1 MKNVLTDRQLL
12 ILQVIIDDFIRSG
25 QPVGSRTLSKKHQIT
40 FSSATIRNE
49 MADLEELG
57 YIEKTHISSG
67 RVPSEKGYRYYVDH
81 LLPPQRLTRAD
92 IQKIRSVFAERI
104 YELEKLVQKSAQI
117 LSDLTNYTSIALG
130 PAFKESKL
138 KRMQIVPLN
147 EQTAVAIVVTDTGHV
162 ENRVVT
168 VPTTVNAG
176 DLEKMVN
183 ILNDRLNG
191 VPLIDLKEKIETEV
205 ADVLRR
211 HIRNYDII
219 LNTLI
224 DTLDIPEEERMFF
237 AGKANMLNQ
246 PEFSDIQKV
255 RPLLNIIEQEKDIYR
270 LLRKQNQRGVQV
282 SIGRENELSGM
293 ENCSLI
299 TATYSVGNEPLGT
312 IAILGPT
319 RMEYSRVITVLNRVA
334 SDLSAALTKWYQ
346 NQ

>member
-1 MKNVLTDRQLL
+1 MLTDRQLL